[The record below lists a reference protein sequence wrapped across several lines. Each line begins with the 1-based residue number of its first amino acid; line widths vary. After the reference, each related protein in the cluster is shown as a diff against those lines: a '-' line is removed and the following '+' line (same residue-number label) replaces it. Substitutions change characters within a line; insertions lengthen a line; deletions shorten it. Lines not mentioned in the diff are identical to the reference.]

1 MQAELG
7 LNDLPTT
14 KSVFRHYLG
23 PVGAW
28 CGAFGLF
35 ILLGSVIVVFYCLLV
50 KYLFG
55 FFVTSISIYEASQ
68 NLSQSFNLSYER
80 DLVWTGW
87 SVNTSVPFYCLL
99 MIIPFCLPPKIMKY
113 FYMLQPIGLLN
124 IAIMIAVILYSG
136 KGSFSINLQ
145 LARFLVILTRNK
157 PPIQK
162 LPHRPQKDLTAKYG
176 TSRRPSSVSWVQV
189 FSCRTE

>member
-1 MQAELG
+1 MQKELG
-7 LNDLPTT
+7 LNDMPTT

-50 KYLFG
+50 KFLFG
-55 FFVTSISIYEASQ
+55 FFVTSISVYEASQ
-68 NLSQSFNLSYER
+68 DLNQSFILSADASER
-80 DLVWTGW
+80 DLVWNGW

-99 MIIPFCLPPKIMKY
+99 MIIPFCLPPRIMKY

-136 KGSFSINLQ
+136 EGSFSIYVL
-145 LARFLVILTRNK
+145 IKITK
-157 PPIQK
+157 
-162 LPHRPQKDLTAKYG
+162 
-176 TSRRPSSVSWVQV
+176 
-189 FSCRTE
+189 